1 MDIERGLVKTRYGYI
16 HYRAAGSGG
25 TPVFLFHINQQ
36 SSALMLELMAVI
48 GAERRVV
55 AIDYPGH
62 GHSDHVTEQPR
73 IDDYALSAVAVMD
86 HLGYAKAC
94 VMGEAVGAAT
104 SIAFSVNHPDR
115 VERMIMVNCP
125 FYPEV
130 DDAEEAHA
138 PLKSGLR
145 PADSSGFPMTRTLEF
160 VLENDPIHMPLHPT
174 QSWMDRVNTA
184 QIEIGRDRWQA
195 LDALHAF
202 DITGNLGRIA
212 CPAMNLWGEHF
223 QYAKYR
229 GEFASRVRD
238 HRDRVIPTGRFGM
251 TWEHAETVGRE
262 ALTFFAG

>member
-48 GAERRVV
+48 GVERRVI
-55 AIDYPGH
+55 AIDYPSH
-62 GHSDHVTEQPR
+62 GHSDHVTQQPL
-73 IDDYALSAVAVMD
+73 IDDYARSAIEVMD
-86 HLGYAKAC
+86 HMGIEKAC

-104 SIAFSVNHPDR
+104 SIAFSINHPDR
-115 VERMIMVNCP
+115 VDRMIMVNCP
-125 FYPEV
+125 YYEETN
-130 DDAEEAHA
+130 DAEEAHA

-145 PADSSGFPMTRTLEF
+145 PADASGFPMTRTLEF
-160 VLENDPIHMPLHPT
+160 VLKNDPLHMPMNPT

-202 DITGNLGRIA
+202 EIAGNLGRIA
-212 CPAMNLWGEHF
+212 CPAMNIWGEHF
-223 QYAKYR
+223 IYAVHR
-229 GEFASRVRD
+229 RDFASRIKD
-238 HRDRVIPTGRFGM
+238 HRDLVIPTGRFGM
-251 TWEHAETVGRE
+251 TWEQAETVGRE
-262 ALTFFAG
+262 ALTFFS